1 MNKLL
6 KWFLVL
12 IMVVPTWSFAA
23 PKQSQTASM
32 LAYQFFKEQNIAV
45 ILNGQTFSMFI
56 PVDKLFVENSTN
68 LISHNMVSKLKSF
81 ISQYDPV
88 LVMIVGRY
96 ANDVTQKEQD
106 LVREQATLFMRSLDL
121 KVPGRVVSTSSEPIV
136 KNINLEF
143 WQNVETTQ
151 LIEVR
156 WESNLQFDFMVPDAG

>member
-32 LAYQFFKEQNIAV
+32 LAYFKEQNIAV

-68 LISHNMVSKLKSF
+68 LMTSHNMVSKLKSF
-81 ISQYDPV
+81 ISQYDPSS
-88 LVMIVGRY
+88 VMIVGRY

-121 KVPGRVVSTSSEPIV
+121 KAPGRVVSTSSEPIV